1 MMYMWGSPSLH
12 CILSCKIMILEE
24 LRLFHCFFE
33 IIAMAPLLPGRRGP
47 LAVIAHKKRAR

>member
-1 MMYMWGSPSLH
+1 
-12 CILSCKIMILEE
+12 MILEE